1 MFTTCNTFCHHVVI
15 RRLRAQRERHHI
27 SLELQVSEI
36 ENLLASFVDANKKLD
51 AIQKGKGDQT
61 DSIKAISLLVHQAT
75 WIMQDG
81 VFAWNKAKCKRLC
94 VAGLNQYLEKK
105 RLDFPRFFFLSND
118 RSGEVSVDGTLLSL
132 CSSISCFA
140 HERLFNLNNWRLAVL
155 VGQSIEG
162 RTFDDSFSDERPN
175 SCDLLRLPLTKT
187 RTERKE
193 RKS

>member
-1 MFTTCNTFCHHVVI
+1 MFEPQAPPAPWQVDVLWRSTMETVSENPNVLDVPAFNTTGTHCSRCLLLATHFVI
-15 RRLRAQRERHHI
+15 MLWFVAWEPKEKRHHI

-51 AIQKGKGDQT
+51 AIQKGKGYQT
-61 DSIKAISLLVHQAT
+61 DSIQAISLPVHQAT
-75 WIMQDG
+75 RIIQDG

-118 RSGEVSVDGTLLSL
+118 RSGEVSVDSTLLSL

-140 HERLFNLNNWRLAVL
+140 HERLF
-155 VGQSIEG
+155 
-162 RTFDDSFSDERPN
+162 
-175 SCDLLRLPLTKT
+175 
-187 RTERKE
+187 
-193 RKS
+193 